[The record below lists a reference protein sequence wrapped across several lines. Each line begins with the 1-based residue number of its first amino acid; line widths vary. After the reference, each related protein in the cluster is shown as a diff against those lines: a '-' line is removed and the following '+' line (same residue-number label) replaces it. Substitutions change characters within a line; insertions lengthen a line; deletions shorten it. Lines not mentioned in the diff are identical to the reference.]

1 MREKINKIKYK
12 KINIKINVKNVM
24 TVKGRTVIKINKW
37 KLIIKL

>member
-24 TVKGRTVIKINKW
+24 TVKGRTVIKINK
-37 KLIIKL
+37 